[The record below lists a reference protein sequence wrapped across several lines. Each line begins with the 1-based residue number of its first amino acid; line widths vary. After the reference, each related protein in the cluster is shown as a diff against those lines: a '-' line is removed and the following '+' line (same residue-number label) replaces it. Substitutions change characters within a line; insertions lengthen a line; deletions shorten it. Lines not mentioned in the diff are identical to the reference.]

1 MQVNCFFNSE
11 IFYSFVIKITMLW
24 QCKNIAK
31 IRLKSF
37 KFTHATNIDLQNITL
52 AIFQKLDYLTSKNAK
67 QQNISPL
74 SHHPPLSAVKKSAVT
89 FFEKFNAG

>member
-11 IFYSFVIKITMLW
+11 IFYSFVIKITMLS
-24 QCKNIAK
+24 QCKNIAR

-52 AIFQKLDYLTSKNAK
+52 AIFQKLT
-67 QQNISPL
+67 ISL
-74 SHHPPLSAVKKSAVT
+74 VKTLNSRT
-89 FFEKFNAG
+89 YRR

>member
-11 IFYSFVIKITMLW
+11 IFYLFVIKITMLW
-24 QCKNIAK
+24 QCKNIAR

-52 AIFQKLDYLTSKNAK
+52 AIFRNWT
-67 QQNISPL
+67 ISLGKTLNSRTYRRQAIIPL
-74 SHHPPLSAVKKSAVT
+74 SVQ
-89 FFEKFNAG
+89 

>member
-11 IFYSFVIKITMLW
+11 IFYSFVIKITMLS
-24 QCKNIAK
+24 QCKNIAR
-31 IRLKSF
+31 IRLKLF

-52 AIFQKLDYLTSKNAK
+52 AIFQKLDYLTRKNAK
-67 QQNISPL
+67 KQNIPPL

>member
-52 AIFQKLDYLTSKNAK
+52 AIFRNWT
-67 QQNISPL
+67 ISL
-74 SHHPPLSAVKKSAVT
+74 VKTLNSRT
-89 FFEKFNAG
+89 YRR

>member
-1 MQVNCFFNSE
+1 MQVNYFFNSE

-37 KFTHATNIDLQNITL
+37 KFTHATNIDLQKHYTGY
-52 AIFQKLDYLTSKNAK
+52 FSETG
-67 QQNISPL
+67 L
-74 SHHPPLSAVKKSAVT
+74 SH
-89 FFEKFNAG
+89 

>member
-24 QCKNIAK
+24 QCKNIAR

-37 KFTHATNIDLQNITL
+37 KFTHTTNIDLQNITL

-67 QQNISPL
+67 
-74 SHHPPLSAVKKSAVT
+74 
-89 FFEKFNAG
+89 

>member
-24 QCKNIAK
+24 QCKNIAR

-37 KFTHATNIDLQNITL
+37 KFTHATNIDPQNITL
-52 AIFQKLDYLTSKNAK
+52 AIFKKLDYLTRKTLNSRTYRRQA
-67 QQNISPL
+67 IIPL
-74 SHHPPLSAVKKSAVT
+74 SMQ
-89 FFEKFNAG
+89 

>member
-11 IFYSFVIKITMLW
+11 IFYSFVIKITMLS
-24 QCKNIAK
+24 QCKNIAR

-52 AIFQKLDYLTSKNAK
+52 AIFQNWT
-67 QQNISPL
+67 ISL
-74 SHHPPLSAVKKSAVT
+74 VKTLNSRT
-89 FFEKFNAG
+89 YRH

>member
-1 MQVNCFFNSE
+1 MQVNYFFNSE

-67 QQNISPL
+67 YQNISPL

>member
-11 IFYSFVIKITMLW
+11 IFYSLVIKITMLW
-24 QCKNIAK
+24 QCKNIAR

-52 AIFQKLDYLTSKNAK
+52 AIF
-67 QQNISPL
+67 
-74 SHHPPLSAVKKSAVT
+74 
-89 FFEKFNAG
+89 

>member
-1 MQVNCFFNSE
+1 
-11 IFYSFVIKITMLW
+11 MLW

-67 QQNISPL
+67 
-74 SHHPPLSAVKKSAVT
+74 
-89 FFEKFNAG
+89 

>member
-1 MQVNCFFNSE
+1 MQVNYFFNSE

>member
-11 IFYSFVIKITMLW
+11 IFYSFVIKITMLS
-24 QCKNIAK
+24 QCKNIAR

-37 KFTHATNIDLQNITL
+37 KFTHATNITL

-67 QQNISPL
+67 
-74 SHHPPLSAVKKSAVT
+74 
-89 FFEKFNAG
+89 

>member
-11 IFYSFVIKITMLW
+11 ILYSFVIKITMLW
-24 QCKNIAK
+24 QCKNIAR
-31 IRLKSF
+31 IRLKLF

-67 QQNISPL
+67 YQNISPL

>member
-11 IFYSFVIKITMLW
+11 IFYSFVI
-24 QCKNIAK
+24 K

-67 QQNISPL
+67 
-74 SHHPPLSAVKKSAVT
+74 
-89 FFEKFNAG
+89 

>member
-67 QQNISPL
+67 WQNISPL

>member
-11 IFYSFVIKITMLW
+11 IFYSFVITMLS
-24 QCKNIAK
+24 QCKNIAR

-67 QQNISPL
+67 
-74 SHHPPLSAVKKSAVT
+74 
-89 FFEKFNAG
+89 

>member
-11 IFYSFVIKITMLW
+11 IFYLFVIKITMLS
-24 QCKNIAK
+24 QCKNIAR

-37 KFTHATNIDLQNITL
+37 KFTHVTNIDLQNITL

-67 QQNISPL
+67 
-74 SHHPPLSAVKKSAVT
+74 
-89 FFEKFNAG
+89 

>member
-11 IFYSFVIKITMLW
+11 IFYSFVIKITMQW
-24 QCKNIAK
+24 QCKNIAR

-52 AIFQKLDYLTSKNAK
+52 AIFQKLDYLTRKNAK
-67 QQNISPL
+67 
-74 SHHPPLSAVKKSAVT
+74 
-89 FFEKFNAG
+89 